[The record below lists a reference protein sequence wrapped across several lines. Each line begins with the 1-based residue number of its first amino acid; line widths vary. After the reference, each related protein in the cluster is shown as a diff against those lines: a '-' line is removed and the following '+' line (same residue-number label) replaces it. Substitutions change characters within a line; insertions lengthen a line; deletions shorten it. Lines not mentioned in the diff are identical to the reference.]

1 MRGGPSASPL
11 LQNSRTNQEHTQVAA
26 PQKPNNNAN
35 NRAQR
40 DKGGNKTPQIRVND
54 RIRAPKVRVV
64 TAKGDQLGV
73 MATRDALAKAKEI
86 GLDLVEVAPNADPPV
101 CRLIDYGK
109 FKYMQ
114 AKLQKNN
121 KSKVTKMKEVK
132 LRVGTDVNDYN
143 VKMARTEQFLDHGHK
158 VRFQL
163 CFRNRENAHRELGL
177 DVMAK
182 VVEDMKTMGQVDQAA
197 KLAGNTVTMV
207 LAPLP
212 ANQRVKK
219 FKKYEEADF
228 DAESDEF
235 DATDDVSEE

>member
-1 MRGGPSASPL
+1 MALPPKPTKPANR
-11 LQNSRTNQEHTQVAA
+11 
-26 PQKPNNNAN
+26 QK
-35 NRAQR
+35 R
-40 DKGGNKTPQIRVND
+40 DQGNKTPQIRVND

-73 MATRDALAKAKEI
+73 MNTRDALAKAKEI

-121 KSKVTKMKEVK
+121 KAKVTKMKEVK

-163 CFRNRENAHRELGL
+163 RFRARENAHKELGMEM
-177 DVMAK
+177 MAK
-182 VVEDMKTMGQVDQAA
+182 VVEDMKTMAQVDQVA

-219 FKKYEEADF
+219 FKKYEDENF
-228 DAESDEF
+228 DTESEEY